1 MPPVLLRWFERTY
14 EFLKTLDRRWIF
26 LVMLLAV
33 AIPILGGWR
42 FPEEPS
48 PLVQNVFD
56 TIEELPAG
64 SRVWMAYD
72 YDPGAQGELH
82 PMGMA
87 FARHCALKGHKMYFA
102 TLWPQGNAMVQDC
115 INMLKREFP
124 DIEYGTDY
132 VNLGFRAGQEGLIK
146 VIVTDLRKSFASDIN
161 GVSLDELPMTRGV
174 KNLQDVDLIINVSAG
189 YPGTKEWVLYA
200 ATPFNITTVAGCT
213 GVQTPYLYPYVP
225 EQLLGMLGAIKGAA
239 EYEFLL
245 NAAYPQLQD
254 VAEAQE
260 ALRRMGP
267 QLFAHLTLIGLIV
280 IGNIIFFTQRQRGEI

>member
-1 MPPVLLRWFERTY
+1 MPLFLTNAANQVFN
-14 EFLKTLDRRWIF
+14 FLKTLDRRWIF

-33 AIPILGGWR
+33 AIPILAGWR

-48 PLVQNVFD
+48 PMVQTVFD
-56 TIEELPAG
+56 TVEQLPEG

-87 FARHCALKGHKMYFA
+87 FARHCALRGHKMYFS
-102 TLWPQGNAMVQDC
+102 TLWPQGTVMVQDC
-115 INMLKREFP
+115 IDMLNREFS

-132 VNLGFRAGQEGLIK
+132 VNLGFRAGNEGPIK
-146 VIVTDLRKSFASDIN
+146 VIVTDLRKSFSSDVN
-161 GVSLDELPMTRGV
+161 GVSLDNLELTKDL
-174 KNLQDVDLIINVSAG
+174 KNVQGVDLIVNVSAG

-200 ATPFNITTVAGCT
+200 STPFNITTVSGCT
-213 GVQTPYLYPYVP
+213 GVQAPYLYPYVP

-245 NAAYPQLQD
+245 LEQYPELKDQP
-254 VAEAQE
+254 EAQE

-267 QLFAHLTLIGLIV
+267 QLSAHLTLIGLII
-280 IGNIIFFTQRQRGEI
+280 IGNVIYFTQRRRGEI

>member
-1 MPPVLLRWFERTY
+1 MPPVLLRWFDRTY
-14 EFLKTLDRRWIF
+14 AFLKTLDRRWIF

-48 PLVQNVFD
+48 PMVQNVFD
-56 TIEELPAG
+56 AIETLPAG

-102 TLWPQGNAMVQDC
+102 TLWPQGTVMVQDC
-115 INMLKREFP
+115 INMLEREFP

-132 VNLGFRAGQEGLIK
+132 VNLGFRAGQEGPIK

-161 GVSLDELPMTRGV
+161 SVSLDELPMTRGV

-200 ATPFNITTVAGCT
+200 STPFGITTVAGCT
-213 GVQTPYLYPYVP
+213 GVQAPYLYPYVP

-245 NAAYPQLQD
+245 TGAYPHLQD
-254 VAEAQE
+254 APEAQE

-267 QLFAHLTLIGLIV
+267 QLFAHLTLIALIV
-280 IGNIIFFTQRQRGEI
+280 IGNIIFFTQRRRGEI

>member
-1 MPPVLLRWFERTY
+1 MPPLVTRAFDRSF

-48 PLVQNVFD
+48 PMVETVFE
-56 TIEELPAG
+56 TIETLPSG

-72 YDPGAQGELH
+72 YDPGSQGELH

-102 TLWPQGNAMVQDC
+102 TLWPQGTVMVQDC
-115 INMLKREFP
+115 INMLNREFP
-124 DIEYGTDY
+124 DLEYGVDY
-132 VNLGFRAGQEGLIK
+132 VNLGYRAGYEGPIK
-146 VIVTDLRKSFASDIN
+146 VIVTDLRKSISSDIN
-161 GVSLDELPMTRGV
+161 GISLDDLELT
-174 KNLQDVDLIINVSAG
+174 KDLQNVQGVDLIINVSAG

-200 ATPFNITTVAGCT
+200 STPFKIATVAGCT
-213 GVQTPYLYPYVP
+213 GVQSPYLYPYIP
-225 EQLLGMLGAIKGAA
+225 KQLLGMLGAIKGAA

-245 NAAYPQLQD
+245 LEAYPEMKQYP
-254 VAEAQE
+254 EAQE

-267 QLFAHLTLIGLIV
+267 QLLAHLTLIGLII
-280 IGNIIFFTQRQRGEI
+280 IGNVIYFTQRRRGEI

>member
-1 MPPVLLRWFERTY
+1 MLFLIATWADRIF

-56 TIEELPAG
+56 AIENLPAG
-64 SRVWMAYD
+64 SRIWMAYD

-82 PMGMA
+82 PMGMS
-87 FARHCALKGHKMYFA
+87 FARHCALKGHRMYFS
-102 TLWPQGNAMVQDC
+102 TLWPQGTVMVQDC
-115 INMLKREFP
+115 IGMLNREFP
-124 DIEYGTDY
+124 DLEYGTDY
-132 VNLGFRAGQEGLIK
+132 VNLGFRAGQEGPIK
-146 VIVTDLRKSFASDIN
+146 VIVTDLRKSYSADVN
-161 GVSLDELPMTRGV
+161 GVGLDELPLTRDL
-174 KNLQDVDLIINVSAG
+174 KNLQGVDLIINVSAG

-200 ATPFNITTVAGCT
+200 STPFNITTVAGCT
-213 GVQTPYLYPYVP
+213 GVQAPILYPYVP

-245 NAAYPQLQD
+245 TGAYPGLQNNP
-254 VAEAQE
+254 AAQE

-280 IGNIIFFTQRQRGEI
+280 IGNAIYFTQRRRGEI